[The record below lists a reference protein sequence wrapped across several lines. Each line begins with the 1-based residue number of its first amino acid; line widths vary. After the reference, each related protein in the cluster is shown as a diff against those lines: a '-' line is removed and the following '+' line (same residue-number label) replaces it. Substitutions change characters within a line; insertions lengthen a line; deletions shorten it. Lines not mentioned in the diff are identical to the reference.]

1 MEGANGYIDMLRE
14 KIKVGDRII
23 SLREDLQG
31 GIVTGLYPHI
41 FTVKT
46 PKGYTEAIAYRE
58 CQDFVC
64 NRSFCSW
71 C

>member
-1 MEGANGYIDMLRE
+1 MKKGANDYID
-14 KIKVGDRII
+14 KIKGSIKVGDRII
-23 SLREDLQG
+23 SHSEDIRG
-31 GIVTGLYPHI
+31 GVVTGLYPNV

-64 NRSFCSW
+64 NRSFCS
-71 C
+71 

>member
-1 MEGANGYIDMLRE
+1 MKGANDYIE
-14 KIKVGDRII
+14 KLKNSIKVGDRII

-46 PKGYTEAIAYRE
+46 PKGYIEAIAYRDYDRFLVKE
-58 CQDFVC
+58 
-64 NRSFCSW
+64 R
-71 C
+71 